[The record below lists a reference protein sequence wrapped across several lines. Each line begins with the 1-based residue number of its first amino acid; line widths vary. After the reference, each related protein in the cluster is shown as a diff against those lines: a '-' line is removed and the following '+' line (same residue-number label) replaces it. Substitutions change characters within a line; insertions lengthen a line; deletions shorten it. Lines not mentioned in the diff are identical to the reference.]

1 METNKKKFEL
11 IIHPHELTDRWV
23 ELAKKL
29 KLDRLSI
36 HPVGGMS
43 AHETLQKLMET
54 VKDAEFRKQV
64 DKLNDAGIEVGYEFH
79 ALSYLL
85 PRDLFETN
93 PEYFRVDDKG
103 NRTTWG
109 NFCFS
114 NANARAII
122 CKNAVNLARELY
134 GSCNEYYFWLDDA
147 KRLSCHCDE
156 CKKHSFAHHQLKLMN
171 EIARE
176 LRCENPD
183 AKVCYLA
190 YYEGVAIPED
200 ITPEEG
206 VFVEYAPFERY
217 LEPDTFSLEGE
228 YLELVK
234 RIMEYFGKKDSKVLE
249 YWYDN
254 SFYYRRAGNK
264 IVEFTPNNPSIT
276 EDFEFYKEL
285 GFERYSSFACNLC
298 DEYVK
303 MFGEPDFSAVENRKV

>member
-1 METNKKKFEL
+1 METKKRKFEL
-11 IIHPHELTDRWV
+11 IVHPHELTDRWV

-36 HPVGGMS
+36 HPVGGMN

-54 VKDAEFRKQV
+54 VKDEEFRKQV
-64 DKLNDAGIEVGYEFH
+64 DKLNEAGIEVGYEFH

-85 PRDLFETN
+85 PRELFKTN
-93 PEYFRVDDKG
+93 PEYFRINIKEE
-103 NRTTWG
+103 RTAWG

-114 NANARAII
+114 NPEARSII
-122 CKNAVNLARELY
+122 CKNAVKLAKELY
-134 GSCNEYYFWLDDA
+134 GSCHEYYFWLDDA
-147 KRLSCHCDE
+147 KRLSCYCDE
-156 CKKHSFAHHQLKLMN
+156 CKKHSFAYHQLKLMN
-171 EIARE
+171 EIVRE
-176 LRCENPD
+176 LRREIPD

-190 YYEGVAIPED
+190 YYDGVAIPED

-217 LEPDTFSLEGE
+217 LEPDTFAFDGE

-234 RIMEYFGKKDSKVLE
+234 KIIDFFGKTDSKVLE

-254 SFYYRRAGNK
+254 SIYYRRAGNK
-264 IVEFTPNNPSIT
+264 LVELIPDNSSIAK
-276 EDFEFYKEL
+276 DFDFYKEL
-285 GFERYSSFACNLC
+285 GFERLSSFACNLC

-303 MFGEPDFSAVENRKV
+303 MFGDPDFSAVENRKV